1 MKLQRSFFYIRPV
14 DHPTEFYHEANPWYL
29 DAMQRHVKAINPQL
43 DFNFEIINDNVHRF
57 NLLHPDHDAFKL
69 VTQNLYFEG
78 DLKQEFKNCMRW
90 TKEKQIAFAL
100 SAHQL
105 QIQLPVSYSYEHY
118 YNIKTDQTT
127 FIDATPK
134 QKKALSLYDLL
145 VGKPELI
152 FTINFFDY
160 KHNVKHVINKTQADL
175 KWWEDFTHECAK
187 VYPRFFLDKE
197 HHNKKQSI
205 ISLSEIKSDIRDN
218 KAGIYTPDAV
228 REFLPD
234 SLKYLELKIC

>member
-1 MKLQRSFFYIRPV
+1 MRIQRSFFYIRPV
-14 DHPTEFYHEANPWYL
+14 NQPTEFYHEANPWYL
-29 DAMQRHVKAINPQL
+29 DAMQKHAKAVDSRL
-43 DFNFEIINDNVHRF
+43 DFSFEIVNDNIHRF
-57 NLLHPDHDAFKL
+57 NLVHPDHDAFKL

-105 QIQLPVSYSYEHY
+105 GITLPITYSYEHY

-134 QKKALSLYDLL
+134 QKKALKLYDLL
-145 VGKPELI
+145 VGKSELI

-160 KHNVKHVINKTQADL
+160 KHNVKHVISKANAD
-175 KWWEDFTHECAK
+175 KIWWEHFGKECAEI
-187 VYPRFFLDKE
+187 YPRFYLDKE
-197 HHNKKQSI
+197 HHNKKQNI
-205 ISLSEIKSDIRDN
+205 LSLNEIKDN
-218 KAGIYTPDAV
+218 VQDNLAGIYTPIAV
-228 REFLPD
+228 QQFLPD
-234 SLKYLELKIC
+234 SLRYLEIKIC